1 MTIGQRAVECIQNR
15 AWENDTTIQNQ
26 CDILGFD
33 RSRLVAWRKGN
44 VNPDSYVIAEML
56 RNGYDIEYILIGE
69 KKDNGIK
76 IN

>member
-33 RSRLVAWRKGN
+33 RSRLVAWRKGKAD
-44 VNPDSYVIAEML
+44 PDSYGIAEML
-56 RNGYDIEYILIGE
+56 QNGYGIEYILIGE